1 MSIEI
6 GITSGD
12 VISYII
18 LFAAAF
24 IGGFIGAKMGYLSE
38 CVSQQRKIRTRD
50 EIDKHMDE
58 KLEKELPHIK
68 DKIEHRD
75 DRWDD

>member
-18 LFAAAF
+18 LFTAAF
-24 IGGFIGAKMGYLSE
+24 IGGFIGAKMAYLSE
-38 CVSQQRKIRTRD
+38 RISRQHKIRTRD

-68 DKIEHRD
+68 DKTERRD